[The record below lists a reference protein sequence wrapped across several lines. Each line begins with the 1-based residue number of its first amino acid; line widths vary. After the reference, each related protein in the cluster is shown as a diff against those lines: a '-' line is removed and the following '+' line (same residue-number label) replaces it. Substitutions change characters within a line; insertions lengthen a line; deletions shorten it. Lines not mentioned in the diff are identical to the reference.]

1 VGKLVAIGA
10 AVVDIASLLEWLQGT
25 SLAVHIR
32 DSLFAFPLI
41 ESTHVIGLTLVF
53 GTIAI
58 IDLRLL
64 GLASTNRSFQRV
76 AADTFTLTWVAFAV
90 AAVTGVFMLITNDAV
105 YYHNAYFRAK
115 IALLALAAINMLVF
129 EVTTRRSVAKWDR
142 DASAPPLGRAV
153 AAVSLVIW
161 ISVIVTGRMIGF
173 TTTRASVAE
182 PAPVEQNLE
191 DLLGFPGD
199 SAPSAPTEESK

>member
-1 VGKLVAIGA
+1 
-10 AVVDIASLLEWLQGT
+10 VDIASILDWLQQT

-41 ESTHVIGLTLVF
+41 ESTHVFGLTLVF

-64 GLASTNRSFQRV
+64 GLASTNRSFQRL
-76 AADTFTLTWVAFAV
+76 AADILKWTWVAFAV
-90 AAVTGVFMLITNDAV
+90 TAATGSLMFITNAAV

-115 IALLALAAINMLVF
+115 IALLFLAAINMLVF
-129 EVTTRRSVAKWDR
+129 EVTTRRTVARWDR

-161 ISVIVTGRMIGF
+161 ISVIVTGRMIDF
-173 TTTRASVAE
+173 TTTRASLAE

-191 DLLGFPGD
+191 ELLGLPGD
-199 SAPSAPTEESK
+199 GAPSAPTEESK

>member
-1 VGKLVAIGA
+1 
-10 AVVDIASLLEWLQGT
+10 VDIASLLDWLQNT

-64 GLASTNRSFQRV
+64 GLASTNRSFQRL
-76 AADTFTLTWVAFAV
+76 AADTLKWTWVAFALT
-90 AAVTGVFMLITNDAV
+90 AVTGALMFITNAAV
-105 YYHNAYFRAK
+105 YYNNAYFRAK
-115 IALLALAAINMLVF
+115 IALLALAALNMLVF
-129 EVTTRRSVAKWDR
+129 EVTTRRSVAQWDR
-142 DASAPPLGRAV
+142 NASAPPLGRAV
-153 AAVSLVIW
+153 AAVSLVLW

-173 TTTRASVAE
+173 TTTRASLAE
-182 PAPVEQNLE
+182 PTPVEQNLE

-199 SAPSAPTEESK
+199 TAPSPPTEESK

>member
-1 VGKLVAIGA
+1 M
-10 AVVDIASLLEWLQGT
+10 DIASILDWLQQT

-64 GLASTNRSFQRV
+64 GLASTNRSFQRL
-76 AADTFTLTWVAFAV
+76 AADILKWTWVAFAV
-90 AAVTGVFMLITNDAV
+90 TAATGSLMFITNAAV

-115 IALLALAAINMLVF
+115 IALLFLAAINMLVF
-129 EVTTRRSVAKWDR
+129 EVTTRRTVARWDR

-161 ISVIVTGRMIGF
+161 ISVIVTGRMIDF
-173 TTTRASVAE
+173 TTTRASLAE

-191 DLLGFPGD
+191 ELLGLPGD
-199 SAPSAPTEESK
+199 GAPSAPTEESK

>member
-1 VGKLVAIGA
+1 
-10 AVVDIASLLEWLQGT
+10 VDITSTLEWLQRT

-64 GLASTNRSFQRV
+64 GLASTNRPFQRL
-76 AADTFTLTWVAFAV
+76 AADTLKWTWIAFVVSALTGSLMF
-90 AAVTGVFMLITNDAV
+90 ITNAEV
-105 YYHNAYFRAK
+105 YYHNAYFRTK

-129 EVTTRRSVAKWDR
+129 EVATRRSVAQWDR
-142 DASAPPLGRAV
+142 DSSAPPLGRAV
-153 AAVSLVIW
+153 AVLSLVIW
-161 ISVIVTGRMIGF
+161 LSVIVTGRMIGF

-191 DLLGFPGD
+191 ELLGLPQ
-199 SAPSAPTEESK
+199 P

>member
-1 VGKLVAIGA
+1 MLN
-10 AVVDIASLLEWLQGT
+10 WLQET

-64 GLASTNRSFQRV
+64 GLASTNRPFQRL
-76 AADTFTLTWVAFAV
+76 AADTLKWTWVAFAV
-90 AAVTGVFMLITNDAV
+90 SALTGSLMFITNATV

-115 IALLALAAINMLVF
+115 IALLALAAFNMLVF
-129 EVTTRRSVAKWDR
+129 EVTTRRSVAQWDR
-142 DASAPPLGRAV
+142 DSSAPPLGRAV

-173 TTTRASVAE
+173 TTTRALAE
-182 PAPVEQNLE
+182 PAPAEQNLE
-191 DLLGFPGD
+191 DLLGFPLE

>member
-1 VGKLVAIGA
+1 M
-10 AVVDIASLLEWLQGT
+10 DIASILDWLQRT

-64 GLASTNRSFQRV
+64 GLASTNRSFQRL
-76 AADTFTLTWVAFAV
+76 AADTLKWTWVAFAV
-90 AAVTGVFMLITNDAV
+90 SAATGSLMFITNAAV

-115 IALLALAAINMLVF
+115 IALLLLAAINMLVF
-129 EVTTRRSVAKWDR
+129 ELTTRRTVAQVGSGCLSSATRSSGCCCVTGHLDQRDR
-142 DASAPPLGRAV
+142 HGPNDRLHDHSRVAGRAG
-153 AAVSLVIW
+153 
-161 ISVIVTGRMIGF
+161 TGRAKPRGTARI
-173 TTTRASVAE
+173 SW
-182 PAPVEQNLE
+182 
-191 DLLGFPGD
+191 
-199 SAPSAPTEESK
+199 

>member
-1 VGKLVAIGA
+1 M
-10 AVVDIASLLEWLQGT
+10 DIASILDWLQQT

-64 GLASTNRSFQRV
+64 GLASTNRSFQRL
-76 AADTFTLTWVAFAV
+76 AADILKWTWVAFAMS
-90 AAVTGVFMLITNDAV
+90 AATGSLMFITNAAV

-115 IALLALAAINMLVF
+115 IALLFLAAINMLVF
-129 EVTTRRSVAKWDR
+129 ELTTRRTVAQWDR

-173 TTTRASVAE
+173 TTTRASLAE
-182 PAPVEQNLE
+182 PALVEQNLE
-191 DLLGFPGD
+191 ELLGLPGD
-199 SAPSAPTEESK
+199 GAPSAPTEESK

>member
-1 VGKLVAIGA
+1 M
-10 AVVDIASLLEWLQGT
+10 DIASILDWLQQT
-25 SLAVHIR
+25 SLAIHIR

-64 GLASTNRSFQRV
+64 GQASTNRSFQRL
-76 AADTFTLTWVAFAV
+76 AADILKWTWVAFAV
-90 AAVTGVFMLITNDAV
+90 SAATGSLMFITNAAV

-115 IALLALAAINMLVF
+115 IALLFLAVINMLVF
-129 EVTTRRSVAKWDR
+129 ELTTRRTVAQWDR

-173 TTTRASVAE
+173 TTTRASLAE
-182 PAPVEQNLE
+182 PAPAEQNLE
-191 DLLGFPGD
+191 ELLGLPGD
-199 SAPSAPTEESK
+199 GAPSAPTEESK

>member
-1 VGKLVAIGA
+1 M
-10 AVVDIASLLEWLQGT
+10 LEWLQQT

-58 IDLRLL
+58 VDLRLL
-64 GLASTNRSFQRV
+64 GLASTNRSFQRL
-76 AADTFTLTWVAFAV
+76 ANDTLKWTWVAFV
-90 AAVTGVFMLITNDAV
+90 LTAVTGTLMFITNASV
-105 YYHNAYFRAK
+105 YFHNTYFRVK
-115 IALLALAAINMLVF
+115 IALLFLAAFNMLVF
-129 EVTTRRSVAKWDR
+129 EVTSRRAVSQWDR

-161 ISVIVTGRMIGF
+161 IGVIVTGRMIGF
-173 TTTRASVAE
+173 TTTRASLTE

-191 DLLGFPGD
+191 ELLGLPGN
-199 SAPSAPTEESK
+199 E

>member
-1 VGKLVAIGA
+1 M
-10 AVVDIASLLEWLQGT
+10 DIASMLEWLQRT

-64 GLASTNRSFQRV
+64 GLASTNRPFQRL
-76 AADTFTLTWVAFAV
+76 AADIFKWTWVAFMV
-90 AAVTGVFMLITNDAV
+90 SAVTGSLMFITNASV
-105 YYHNAYFRAK
+105 YFHNTYFRVK
-115 IALLALAAINMLVF
+115 IALLFLAALNMLVF
-129 EVTTRRSVAKWDR
+129 EVTTRRTVRQWDR

-161 ISVIVTGRMIGF
+161 ICVIITGRMIGF
-173 TTTRASVAE
+173 TTTRASLAE

-191 DLLGFPGD
+191 ELLGLPGN
-199 SAPSAPTEESK
+199 E

>member
-1 VGKLVAIGA
+1 MDSIL
-10 AVVDIASLLEWLQGT
+10 DWLQQTG
-25 SLAVHIR
+25 LAVHIR

-64 GLASTNRSFQRV
+64 GLASTNRSFQRL
-76 AADTFTLTWVAFAV
+76 AADILKWTWMAFAV
-90 AAVTGVFMLITNDAV
+90 SAATGSLMFITNAAV

-115 IALLALAAINMLVF
+115 IALLFLAAINMLVF
-129 EVTTRRSVAKWDR
+129 ELTTRRTVAQWDR

-161 ISVIVTGRMIGF
+161 ISVIVAGRMIGF
-173 TTTRASVAE
+173 TTTRASLAE
-182 PAPVEQNLE
+182 PASGEQNLE
-191 DLLGFPGD
+191 ELLGLPDDG
-199 SAPSAPTEESK
+199 APSAPTEESK

>member
-1 VGKLVAIGA
+1 MDSIL
-10 AVVDIASLLEWLQGT
+10 DWLQQTG
-25 SLAVHIR
+25 LAVHIR

-64 GLASTNRSFQRV
+64 GLASTNRSFQRL
-76 AADTFTLTWVAFAV
+76 AADILKWTWMAFAV
-90 AAVTGVFMLITNDAV
+90 SAATGSLMFITNAAV

-115 IALLALAAINMLVF
+115 IALLFLAAINMLVF
-129 EVTTRRSVAKWDR
+129 ELTTRRTVAQWDR
-142 DASAPPLGRAV
+142 DASAPPFGRAV

-161 ISVIVTGRMIGF
+161 ISVIVAGRMIGF
-173 TTTRASVAE
+173 TTTRASLAE
-182 PAPVEQNLE
+182 PASGEQNLE
-191 DLLGFPGD
+191 ELLGLPDDG
-199 SAPSAPTEESK
+199 APSAPTEESK